1 MSLKPTARYLA
12 LAVLSAIYL
21 YPFVRAIGNGPDSGI
36 FLNGAAMVAQGAVP
50 SRDFIEPS
58 GPGSFLW
65 LGLFFHLFGTTF
77 ATAHA
82 LLLATGV
89 ALTLLVFHVGRQ
101 MGSSGLFAALFVLV
115 MLIPLLAYNSPHYDS
130 LVLLLAAF
138 SLFLIAW
145 QRMLDDSRSRPY
157 TLLASAG
164 ALAGFTTC
172 FLQQEGLFLAL
183 ALCASL
189 LHLRRWRGLKE
200 VAVLLAAYSVVLSVL
215 FTGFAFAH
223 ALPDL
228 FYANYLRPLTSY
240 GNTNAAPYGYPVREV
255 LRPIFQRALNSQVV
269 PPIAFVETAVLT
281 MPFLLVM
288 AMPLLAMLATLA
300 SRLNPLKPRI
310 LPYWL
315 AAYAL
320 WCSEL
325 YRLDIGHLRNG
336 CVLLAVLF
344 FSVCETSST
353 KWLQP
358 VALLGIICVA
368 FGGASQFAAALD
380 SNLPLQTRRGTI
392 YAEKQEPVIQYLE
405 AHTKPGD
412 NIFVYP
418 YQPIQY
424 FLNDLRNPTRYH
436 CLVYGYNSEAE
447 FTEAINALERNH
459 VRYVLFDNEFSGDK
473 LKRVFPSY
481 RQPDPAHLLMEP
493 YLAAH
498 YREVDKA
505 GRFTILERLN

>member
-1 MSLKPTARYLA
+1 MSLKQPARYLA
-12 LAVLSAIYL
+12 LALLSAIYL

-36 FLNGAAMVAQGAVP
+36 FLNGAAMVAQGAIP
-50 SRDFIEPS
+50 SRDFIEPT

-65 LGLFFHLFGTTF
+65 LGLFFHLFGTNF

-89 ALTLLVFHVGRQ
+89 ALTLLVFHLGR
-101 MGSSGLFAALFVLV
+101 LFPALFVLV
-115 MLIPLLAYNSPHYDS
+115 MLIPLLAYNNPHYDS
-130 LVLLLAAF
+130 LVLVLAAF
-138 SLFLIAW
+138 SVFLIAW
-145 QRMLDDSRSRPY
+145 WKMLDDAQSQPY
-157 TLLASAG
+157 ALLAAAG
-164 ALAGFTTC
+164 VLAGLASC
-172 FLQQEGLFLAL
+172 FLQQEGFLLAIAL
-183 ALCASL
+183 AASL
-189 LHLRRWRGLKE
+189 LCLRRIKA
-200 VAVLLAAYSVVLSVL
+200 VAVLIIAYAAVLAVL

-228 FYANYLRPLTSY
+228 LYANYLRPLKSY

-255 LRPIFQRALNSQVV
+255 LRPIFQLALNSSTF
-269 PPIAFVETAVLT
+269 PPIAVIETAALT

-288 AMPLLAMLATLA
+288 AMPLLPPLAAMA
-300 SRLNPLKPRI
+300 SRLNPLKPRL

-320 WCSEL
+320 WVSEL

-344 FSVCETSST
+344 FSICETSSAR
-353 KWLQP
+353 WLQP
-358 VALLGIICVA
+358 VALAGIICVA

-380 SNLPLQTRRGTI
+380 SNRPMQTRRGII
-392 YAEKQEPVIQYLE
+392 YAEKPEPVIQYLE

-436 CLVYGYNSEAE
+436 CLVYGYNSDAE
-447 FTEAINALERNH
+447 FNEAISALERNK

-473 LKRVFPSY
+473 LKRVFPAF
-481 RQPDPAHLLMEP
+481 RQPDAAHLLMEP

-505 GRFTILERLN
+505 GRFTILERRN

>member
-1 MSLKPTARYLA
+1 MSLKQTARYFT

-36 FLNGAAMVAQGAVP
+36 FLNGAAMVAQGAIP
-50 SRDFIEPS
+50 SRDFIEPT

-82 LLLATGV
+82 LLLTTGV
-89 ALTLLVFHVGRQ
+89 ALTLLVFHLGR
-101 MGSSGLFAALFVLV
+101 LFSALFVLV
-115 MLIPLLAYNSPHYDS
+115 MLIPLLAYNNPHYDS
-130 LVLLLAAF
+130 LVLVLAAF
-138 SLFLIAW
+138 SLFLVAW
-145 QRMLDDSRSRPY
+145 RKMLGDGQSQPY
-157 TLLASAG
+157 ALLAAAG
-164 ALAGFTTC
+164 ALAGLTSC
-172 FLQQEGLFLAL
+172 FVQQEGFLLAIAL
-183 ALCASL
+183 AVSL
-189 LHLRRWRGLKE
+189 LCLRRIKAA
-200 VAVLLAAYSVVLSVL
+200 AVLLAAYGAVLAML

-228 FYANYLRPLTSY
+228 FYANYLRPLKSY
-240 GNTNAAPYGYPVREV
+240 GDTNAAPYGYPVREV
-255 LRPIFQRALNSQVV
+255 LRPIFQHALNSSTF
-269 PPIAFVETAVLT
+269 PPIAFLETAVLT

-288 AMPLLAMLATLA
+288 AMPLLPPLAALA
-300 SRLNPLKPRI
+300 SRLNPLKPRL

-336 CVLLAVLF
+336 NVLLAVLF
-344 FSVCETSST
+344 FSICETSST

-358 VALLGIICVA
+358 VALVAVVCVV

-380 SNLPLQTRRGTI
+380 SNHPLQTRRGTI
-392 YAEKQEPVIQYLE
+392 YAEKPEPVIQFLD

-424 FLNDLRNPTRYH
+424 FLNDLHNPTRYH
-436 CLVYGYNSEAE
+436 CLVYGYNSDAE
-447 FTEAINALERNH
+447 FNEAIDALERKQ
-459 VRYVLFDNEFSGDK
+459 VRYVLFDNEFSGEK
-473 LKRVFPSY
+473 LKRVFPAY
-481 RQPDPAHLLMEP
+481 RQPEAAHLIMEP
-493 YLAAH
+493 YLATH

-505 GRFTILERLN
+505 GRFTIFERRN

>member
-1 MSLKPTARYLA
+1 
-12 LAVLSAIYL
+12 
-21 YPFVRAIGNGPDSGI
+21 
-36 FLNGAAMVAQGAVP
+36 
-50 SRDFIEPS
+50 
-58 GPGSFLW
+58 
-65 LGLFFHLFGTTF
+65 
-77 ATAHA
+77 

-89 ALTLLVFHVGRQ
+89 ALTLLVFHLGRLFPA
-101 MGSSGLFAALFVLV
+101 LFALV
-115 MLIPLLAYNSPHYDS
+115 MLIPLLAYNNPHYDS
-130 LVLLLAAF
+130 LVLVLAAF
-138 SLFLIAW
+138 SVFLIGW
-145 QRMLDDSRSRPY
+145 QKMLDDDQSEPY
-157 TLLASAG
+157 PPLAAAG
-164 ALAGFTTC
+164 VLAGLTSC
-172 FLQQEGLFLAL
+172 FLQQEGFLLAMAL
-183 ALCASL
+183 AASL
-189 LHLRRWRGLKE
+189 LYLRRRRGLKA
-200 VAVLLAAYSVVLSVL
+200 VAVLLAAYAAVLALL

-228 FYANYLRPLTSY
+228 LYANYLRPIKSY

-255 LRPIFQRALNSQVV
+255 LRPIFQRALNNQVF
-269 PPIAFVETAVLT
+269 PPVAFIETAVLT
-281 MPFLLVM
+281 LPFLLVM
-288 AMPLLAMLATLA
+288 AMPLLAPLAALV
-300 SRLNPLKPRI
+300 SRLNPLKPRL

-344 FSVCETSST
+344 FAICETSST

-358 VALLGIICVA
+358 VALVITACVA

-380 SNLPLQTRRGTI
+380 SNRPLQTRRGTI
-392 YAEKQEPVIQYLE
+392 YAEKPEPVIPYLE

-436 CLVYGYNSEAE
+436 CLVYGYNSDAE
-447 FTEAINALERNH
+447 FNEAISALERNQ

-473 LKRVFPSY
+473 LKRVFPAY
-481 RQPDPAHLLMEP
+481 RQPDAAHLLMEP
-493 YLAAH
+493 YLATH

-505 GRFTILERLN
+505 GRFTILERRN